1 MDGLAVDMPLIV
13 IVALVCCA
21 TNRNQTSSSAVP
33 HVLPLTLEL
42 VADNKVAETVL
53 QLVPGVN
60 NVALLQ
66 LSLAGAWLAA
76 LKEVAKIEKA
86 SKVLLIVVL
95 IFNRIGSA

>member
-1 MDGLAVDMPLIV
+1 
-13 IVALVCCA
+13 
-21 TNRNQTSSSAVP
+21 
-33 HVLPLTLEL
+33 
-42 VADNKVAETVL
+42 
-53 QLVPGVN
+53 
-60 NVALLQ
+60 